1 MEEMRVTPT
10 KEWLRLWM
18 ENREQLSC
26 QRDLA
31 KYFEQEEIAGC
42 PVRTIRVGLCPVP
55 SGSLVAFDPCAA
67 AECPPQPY
75 LVTAPVGNYP
85 LELCIAFP
93 QGERPVCAAARL
105 RFNYEQPV
113 HFEQA
118 LTGLED
124 ESQLTTGDFGFVSKS
139 ALGCLCDQSTLHKL
153 QSYLDGRVAA
163 RSPQNLF
170 EQLFS
175 PMVQQQDHPGGWAD
189 WTLSGSQCR
198 LPIFTTGWGAGEY
211 PVYWGQDA
219 EGRVCQLVGWFVDLH
234 AMQGENPVVEQEL
247 EELEEALIWE
257 DDCYKGQVRLEDW
270 DAFFEQEQRIDLMVR
285 PGECDDQQVIDACRQ
300 LLAEQYRLLDVM
312 MTGLFEQYP
321 LMQLQY
327 GHTRADNHPE
337 MPNLMDK
344 NDLWQ
349 LLRPLRLVLDVQS
362 GKISAA
368 FWASWDP
375 QQGVGISVCAEE
387 VTALDTAA
395 IVPVWEQPEPEE
407 QDEEQAEENEQPQL
421 RQEGEQENER
431 VD

>member
-1 MEEMRVTPT
+1 MEEMQVTPT
-10 KEWLRLWM
+10 KEWLKLWM

-26 QRDLA
+26 QQDLSE
-31 KYFEQEEIAGC
+31 YFEQEEVAGC
-42 PVRTIRVGLCPVP
+42 PVRTVRVGLCPLP

-67 AECPPQPY
+67 ADCPPQPY

-93 QGERPVCAAARL
+93 QGESPVCAAARL

-124 ESQLTTGDFGFVSKS
+124 YSQLTTGNFGFVSKS
-139 ALGCLCDQSTLHKL
+139 ALGCLCDQVTLQKL
-153 QSYLDGRVAA
+153 QDYLDGRVSA
-163 RSPQNLF
+163 RSPQNLL
-170 EQLFS
+170 EQLFL
-175 PMVQQQDHPGGWAD
+175 PMVQQQNHPGSWAD
-189 WTLSGSQCR
+189 WTLPENQCR
-198 LPIFTTGWGAGEY
+198 LPVFTTGWGAGEY

-219 EGRVCQLVGWFVDLH
+219 EGRVCQLVSWFVDLH
-234 AMQGENPVVEQEL
+234 AMQGADPVVEEAL

-257 DDCYKGQVRLEDW
+257 DDCYKGQVCLEDW
-270 DAFFEQEQRIDLMVR
+270 DAFFEQEQPIDLMVR
-285 PGECDDQQVIDACRQ
+285 PGNCDDQQVIDACRY
-300 LLAEQYRLLDVM
+300 LLTEQYRLLDVM

-327 GHTRADNHPE
+327 GYTRADNHPE
-337 MPNLMDK
+337 MPNLLDK

-362 GKISAA
+362 GMVSAA
-368 FWASWDP
+368 FWASWNP
-375 QQGVGISVCAEE
+375 QQGVGISVCGED

-395 IVPVWEQPEPEE
+395 IVPVWEQPEPKAEPEE
-407 QDEEQAEENEQPQL
+407 DEESEQPQP
-421 RQEGEQENER
+421 RQEGEQEDER

>member
-42 PVRTIRVGLCPVP
+42 PVRTVRVGLCPVP

-234 AMQGENPVVEQEL
+234 AMQGEDLVVEQEL

-421 RQEGEQENER
+421 RQEGEQEDER